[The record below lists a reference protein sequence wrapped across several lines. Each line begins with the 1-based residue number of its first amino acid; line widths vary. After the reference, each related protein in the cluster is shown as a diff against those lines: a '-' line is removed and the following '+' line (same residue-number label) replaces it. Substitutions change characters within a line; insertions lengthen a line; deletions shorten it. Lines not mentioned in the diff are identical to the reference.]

1 MAFYRECVRRQVALN
16 GGRTHLSKNP
26 TFCGR
31 IESLIETFPDA
42 KFVVLMRNPNET
54 VPSLLKMLQTSWT
67 LQHRDERLIAESL
80 RILAEQSFHTYE
92 HPLDVLTAHPETP
105 SAWSTT
111 AIWWRSRRRPCA
123 MSTTSWGWTCP
134 GASRR
139 DRRLPRPG
147 ARDHPPLQ
155 PRRVR
160 ARPAGDPG
168 PPRRSLRPLRLGH
181 RRRTRTCQLIT
192 ARARLRAAWD
202 DLIAGLSR
210 ARDAIESE
218 ELHAP
223 AR

>member
-92 HPLDVLTAHPETP
+92 HPLDVLTTHPETP
-105 SAWSTT
+105 WCVVDYRDLVAQPLETMRYVYDELGLDMP
-111 AIWWRSRRRPCA
+111 AALPAEIA
-123 MSTTSWGWTCP
+123 
-134 GASRR
+134 ASRGQGHETTHR
-139 DRRLPRPG
+139 YSLDEFGLDPQAIQVRL
-147 ARDHPPLQ
+147 
-155 PRRVR
+155 
-160 ARPAGDPG
+160 
-168 PPRRSLRPLRLGH
+168 
-181 RRRTRTCQLIT
+181 
-192 ARARLRAAWD
+192 
-202 DLIAGLSR
+202 AGLFDHYGWDTEGEH
-210 ARDAIESE
+210 ARVN
-218 ELHAP
+218 
-223 AR
+223 